1 MDPISIGLA
10 LAQFAPSLMRLFGV
24 GEKSA
29 SAAEAVIGIARSV
42 TGAKTPEEA
51 LELIRADAEK
61 QTEFNLR
68 VLEQNAEL
76 EKAYLMDMHSA
87 RQMQIAALGQ
97 EDLFSKRFVYY
108 FAIFWSVF
116 AMLYFCAVTFID
128 IPAGGQRIADTI
140 LGVLI
145 TSVVGGMFAYFY
157 GSTKGSQMKTQ
168 LMAALKGN
176 SNGAEK

>member
-10 LAQFAPSLMRLFGV
+10 LAQFAPSLMRMFGV

-29 SAAEAVIGIARSV
+29 TAAEAVIDIAKSV
-42 TGAKTPEEA
+42 TGAQSPQEA
-51 LELIRADAEK
+51 LDRIRADVEK

-68 VLEQNAEL
+68 VLEQNTEL

-108 FAIFWSVF
+108 FAIGWSLF
-116 AMLYFCAVTFID
+116 AMVYFCAVTFIE
-128 IPAGGQRIADTI
+128 IPEMGQRIADTI

-168 LMAALKGN
+168 LMAALKGGT
-176 SNGAEK
+176 NGKEG